1 MIQERITALKKES
14 ELAEALLLQNLKSS
28 PAGNLVSSLS
38 ENDTISSSNL
48 SSLTSPK
55 ALSVAKLVLTLG
67 AGLSSTSKLS
77 SALKGLISF
86 LK

>member
-38 ENDTISSSNL
+38 EHDSSASSNI

>member
-28 PAGNLVSSLS
+28 PAGNLVSALS
-38 ENDTISSSNL
+38 EKDSIANSNI

-67 AGLSSTSKLS
+67 VGLSSTSKLS